1 MPLIKILVIDGQNIG
16 GQSLTEMIDRD
27 KDFKVIG
34 KIFYNKDTVAVAETF
49 KPHVVIIDFNVVEKK
64 SIELTEKIKQ
74 KLPDANILALT
85 FDTDQHRFYRIIKAG
100 ALGYILKDSD
110 PETFFE
116 AIRTVAR
123 GDAYIQPYL
132 LSKLLTEFRQLASE
146 KQMISSE
153 HGLTQRELEIVSF
166 IARGKSNKDIA
177 AKLYISEKTVKNH
190 VSNILKKMGLADRT
204 QVAVYAHQKGFT
216 SPKHRRAEELSK

>member
-1 MPLIKILVIDGQNIG
+1 MPLIKILIIDGQNCG
-16 GQSLTEMIDRD
+16 DHNLTEMIRHE

-34 KIFYNKDTVAVAETF
+34 KITFNKETIARAETF
-49 KPHVVIIDFNVVEKK
+49 KPHVVIIDFDVIEKK

-110 PETFFE
+110 LETFFN
-116 AIRTVAR
+116 AIRAVAQ

-132 LSKLLTEFRQLASE
+132 LSKLLTEFRQLANE
-146 KQMISSE
+146 KQLVSSE
-153 HGLTQRELEIVSF
+153 HGLTQRELEIVGF

-177 AKLYISEKTVKNH
+177 EKLYISEKTVKNH
-190 VSNILKKMGLADRT
+190 VSNILKKMKLADRT
-204 QVAVYAHQKGFT
+204 QVAVYAHQKGLI
-216 SPKHRRAEELSK
+216 SPKIRHTQ

>member
-1 MPLIKILVIDGQNIG
+1 MPLIKILIIDGHNSG
-16 GQSLTEMIDRD
+16 DPSLTEVIGHE

-34 KIFYNKDTVAVAETF
+34 KIIINKETVALAETF
-49 KPHVVIIDFNVVEKK
+49 KPNVVIIDFNVIEKK
-64 SIELTEKIKQ
+64 VIELTEKIKQ
-74 KLPDANILALT
+74 KLPDAHILALT
-85 FDTDQHRFYRIIKAG
+85 FDTDQHRFYRIIKTG

-116 AIRTVAR
+116 AIHTVAR

-132 LSKLLTEFRQLASE
+132 LTKLLTEFRQLANE
-146 KQMISSE
+146 KQLVSSE
-153 HGLTQRELEIVSF
+153 HGLTQRELEIVSL

-190 VSNILKKMGLADRT
+190 VSNILKKMGLGDRT
-204 QVAVYAHQKGFT
+204 QVAIYALQKGLI
-216 SPKHRRAEELSK
+216 SSKPRRTE

>member
-1 MPLIKILVIDGQNIG
+1 MPLIKILVIH
-16 GQSLTEMIDRD
+16 GQSSGDPGLTEMISHK

-34 KIFYNKDTVAVAETF
+34 TIIFNKETMTVVESC
-49 KPHVVIIDFNVVEKK
+49 KPHVVIVDFNMVEKK
-64 SIELTEKIKQ
+64 GIELTEKIK
-74 KLPDANILALT
+74 LIHPDAHILALT
-85 FDTDQHRFYRIIKAG
+85 FDTDQHHFYRIIKAG

-132 LSKLLTEFRQLASE
+132 LTKLVTEFRQLANE
-146 KQMISSE
+146 KQLVSSE
-153 HGLTQRELEIVSF
+153 HGLTQRELEIVGY
-166 IARGKSNKDIA
+166 IARGRSNKDIA

-190 VSNILKKMGLADRT
+190 VSSILKKTGLGDRT
-204 QVAVYAHQKGFT
+204 QVAVYAHQKGFIF
-216 SPKHRRAEELSK
+216 PKNRHVE